1 MHGTVAIGR
10 GRYARKTYDLLDV
23 GIVPSRPTRSS
34 KEVDLSW
41 ALDAYHF
48 EVPFVTHPTDA
59 IASPELVVAMHRHGG
74 LGVIDA
80 EGILGRHEDY
90 KAALAQVVDL
100 ALAEEPEWRVRDS
113 AVIAALRK
121 TYATPIDHALLAQR
135 IQEIRSCGATVAV
148 RVSPQR
154 ARELAPVVIKA
165 GAEILFIQGTFIS
178 AEHTTS
184 TGETENLK
192 DLIGSLDVPVVAGGV
207 VDDTTALQLM
217 RAGVVG
223 VIVGEGEGTSSYV
236 LGISSGLSTA
246 IADVAAARRD
256 YLDESGGRYV
266 QVIADG
272 VDTSGDVVKAIAYGA
287 DAVMLGWALAG
298 AVEAPGRGVYW
309 QAAAAHPQ
317 VPRSSFPSLE
327 ESTKFHSLERII
339 HGPSLDPWGTENL
352 SGGLRRAI
360 ATAGFKDIKGLQKV
374 DLAVT
379 Q

>member
-1 MHGTVAIGR
+1 M
-10 GRYARKTYDLLDV
+10 
-23 GIVPSRPTRSS
+23 
-34 KEVDLSW
+34 
-41 ALDAYHF
+41 
-48 EVPFVTHPTDA
+48 
-59 IASPELVVAMHRHGG
+59 
-74 LGVIDA
+74 
-80 EGILGRHEDY
+80 
-90 KAALAQVVDL
+90 
-100 ALAEEPEWRVRDS
+100 
-113 AVIAALRK
+113 
-121 TYATPIDHALLAQR
+121 
-135 IQEIRSCGATVAV
+135 
-148 RVSPQR
+148 
-154 ARELAPVVIKA
+154 
-165 GAEILFIQGTFIS
+165 
-178 AEHTTS
+178 
-184 TGETENLK
+184 
-192 DLIGSLDVPVVAGGV
+192 
-207 VDDTTALQLM
+207 
-217 RAGVVG
+217 
-223 VIVGEGEGTSSYV
+223 

-360 ATAGFKDIKGLQKV
+360 ATAGFNDIKTFHKV